1 RWYGSHARSCL
12 SLILMQMG
20 DLRAAE
26 VTAQQAIE
34 ASAATP
40 RRCFALA
47 VLGRARLLQ
56 GRPDEAREA
65 AEEAARLLEQG
76 GVEESEAL
84 IRLVLAEAI
93 HATGDI
99 EAAHVALA
107 AGKRRLLD
115 RAAKIEDPAVRRRFL
130 ENVPEHA
137 RTIALAE
144 EWLGAVSNRESH
156 P

>member
-1 RWYGSHARSCL
+1 
-12 SLILMQMG
+12 MQMG

-26 VTAQQAIE
+26 VTAQEGME

-56 GRPDEAREA
+56 GRAAEARDA
-65 AEEAARLLEQG
+65 AEEALRLLEQG
-76 GVEESEAL
+76 GVEEGEAL
-84 IRLVLAEAI
+84 VRLVLAEAI

-99 EAAHVALA
+99 ATARAALA

-115 RAAKIEDPAVRRRFL
+115 RAAMIEDAADAGVRRRFL

-137 RTIALAE
+137 RTLELAQQWEDSAGSALS
-144 EWLGAVSNRESH
+144 GSRGFGSRSG
-156 P
+156 